1 MQFVIV
7 NMVFFIYFINILI
20 YIISYVF
27 TKNSFDYRR
36 IYGNNKNILNFQG
49 VYESVNNYKQIRIF
63 AKIIKNDI
71 LNVDFTNDK
80 NDNNFELSYSYS
92 INNTEKYINIDTKL
106 RFFKIRLSSIDTFS
120 QLDQRLY
127 NVYLLDTQLLETNND
142 NKLLTTM
149 HPYNLQTD
157 AFGRLRISN
166 PFTLFDSKNIDK
178 LNNKFT
184 FGISGGGVQP
194 YLDRATST
202 TILECQ
208 SNVAGGHIVSESKQR
223 FIYQPG
229 KSLLIM
235 NTFVFGNVNLSNNTS
250 TLTQRVGYYDDNNG
264 IYLEINSD
272 GLFLKEKS
280 LSLNTTTSVK
290 IDNWNGDS
298 LLKSLLDFTKNQ
310 IFWIDIEWLG
320 TGSVRTGFF
329 INGEFRLAQSFHHA
343 NVVDDVYITSAQL
356 PVRYEIIAPA
366 NTAGIFKQIC
376 STVISEGGY
385 DGKSIIR
392 HIGTDSSNNL
402 ITNIVEGNLNKNIG
416 ACAIRIGTD
425 PSGVIDNSIDASGS
439 LYNGIIIP
447 SQLSIFVNTPVG
459 NANDTMSIVEYT
471 LLLNPTIILG
481 DEKSWRKY
489 TTLYPA
495 DTSSV
500 VEYLLQSDFSGN
512 GVDTISGGI
521 AVTSGYISLRTSYNL
536 ASPSDFNIQIGHI
549 IDSINPTKY
558 KSDIFVLMLKL
569 IFAGNR
575 AITNIAA
582 QIGWFEL

>member
-1 MQFVIV
+1 MFSQ
-7 NMVFFIYFINILI
+7 N
-20 YIISYVF
+20 
-27 TKNSFDYRR
+27 NSFDYKR
-36 IYGNNKNILNFQG
+36 IYGNNKNILDFQG

-63 AKIIKNDI
+63 AKTIKNDI
-71 LNVDFTNDK
+71 LNIDFTNDK

-106 RFFKIRLSSIDTFS
+106 RFFKIRLSSLDIFN

-127 NVYLLDTQLLETNND
+127 NVYLLDTQVLEINND
-142 NKLLTTM
+142 NKLLTTT

-184 FGISGGGVQP
+184 FGKSGGGVQP
-194 YLDRATST
+194 YLDKTTST

-208 SNVAGGHIVSESKQR
+208 SNVAGGHVISESKQR

-235 NTFVFGNVNLSNNTS
+235 NTFVFGNINLSNNTS
-250 TLTQRVGYYDDNNG
+250 NLTQRVGYYDDNNG
-264 IYLEINSD
+264 IYLEINPD
-272 GLFLKEKS
+272 GIFLKEKS
-280 LSLNTTTSVK
+280 LSLNIITSVN
-290 IDNWNGDS
+290 IINWNGDS

-329 INGEFRLAQSFHHA
+329 INGEFRLAHSFHHA
-343 NVVDDVYITSAQL
+343 NVIDDVYITSAQL

-402 ITNIVEGNLNKNIG
+402 INNLTAGNVNKNI
-416 ACAIRIGTD
+416 AICAIRIGTDTD
-425 PSGVIDNSIDASGS
+425 PSGVIDNSADASGCI
-439 LYNGIIIP
+439 YNGIVIP

-471 LLLNPTIILG
+471 LLLNPTTTLIN
-481 DEKSWRKY
+481 SNPWRKY
-489 TTLYPA
+489 TTLYPV

-512 GVDTISGGI
+512 GVDTVSGGI
-521 AVTSGYISLRTSYNL
+521 AVTSGYISIRTSYNL
-536 ASPSDFNIQIGHI
+536 ASPSDFNIQIGRI
-549 IDSINPTKY
+549 INSINPIKY
-558 KSDIFVLMLKL
+558 KSDIFVLILKL
-569 IFAGNR
+569 IHSGNR